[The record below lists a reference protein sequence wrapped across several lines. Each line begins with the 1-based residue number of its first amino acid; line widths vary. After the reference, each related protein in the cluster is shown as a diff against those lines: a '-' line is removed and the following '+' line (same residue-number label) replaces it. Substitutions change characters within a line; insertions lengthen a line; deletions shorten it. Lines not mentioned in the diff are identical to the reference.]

1 MIESVAKKSKGM
13 TATPEEVLQAIEA
26 LTVAELKKLNEYARI
41 AVFAL
46 GRYAGVTD
54 GDDLLQVAIQRV
66 LEEKRH
72 WKPAKVDFVGF
83 LIGSMKSI
91 ASSWKARAKRNPP
104 AIRESEFPEVDE
116 GTPLNPFELAA
127 DPRPDALQELLDSD
141 LPTQEWLVQEIEAL
155 FADDPICSLILGAW
169 SDGENGP
176 TIMKTLELTRT
187 QYDTAVRR
195 IVRKI
200 HKRWPEGRPDVR

>member
-1 MIESVAKKSKGM
+1 MDESVTKKSKEM
-13 TATPEEVLQAIEA
+13 TATPGEVLQAIES
-26 LTVAELKKLNEYARI
+26 LTVAELKKLNEYAGF

-91 ASSWKARAKRNPP
+91 ASSRKTRAKRNPP
-104 AIRESEFPEVDE
+104 VIRESEFPEADE
-116 GTPLNPFELAA
+116 ETLLNPFGLAA
-127 DPRPDALQELLDSD
+127 DPRPHALQELLDSD
-141 LPTQEWLVQEIEAL
+141 LPTQEWLVKEIEAL
-155 FADDPICSLILGAW
+155 FANDSVCYLILGAW

-176 TIMKTLELTRT
+176 TIMTTLELTRT